1 MANVIKTVLTYPLDG
16 SNRDFNIP
24 FEYLARKFV
33 VVTLIGVDRKVLTL
47 NTDYRF
53 ATRTTISLTKAWGTA
68 DGYTTIELRRVTST
82 TDRLVDFTD
91 GSILRAYDLNVA
103 QIQTMHVAEE
113 ARDLTA
119 DTIGVNNDGHL
130 DARGRRIV
138 NLANAVEDRDAVPF
152 GQLKTMNQNSW
163 QARNEAQ
170 GFRNEAEQFRNQAE
184 TLKNNAASSASSS
197 AQSASESAWSASAAK
212 VSESNA
218 NNSKEA
224 AAASQRAAATSEMN
238 AKTSETNAKS
248 SETKAKASEMNA
260 KDSETAIVQHIASYG
275 SLPIGSVIMTVTP
288 TQPAGFLPLDGST
301 FDADTYPSLYAYLKT
316 NVLPDY
322 RNRYVKMGASLSEVG
337 SKGGFG
343 LPAMSGSALEA
354 GLHTHSNTVSTDGNH
369 THTGTADSAG
379 EHTHNSNGQYA
390 TTRGNSKAVSGGSVA
405 QWQTMV
411 TTPNGDHTH
420 SLTINAAGNHT
431 HTVDI
436 NNGGAHAH
444 QVTIPAQGTGKAD
457 MEHVKVWYWIKAFGT
472 TNEEQMAQ
480 VATALND
487 IHTALSTANSAKA
500 DIVAM
505 NDRVRYLE
513 TRYRVI
519 NVPTIGGSATWV
531 KVCTVKSQSLWDMLT
546 IRGTHNT
553 GNNKQTS
560 ASNQGISWEARVW
573 SSNDNPKWVTSQ
585 VNHWGG
591 ESDASN
597 RVMPVQGIAVN
608 YEHDDYC
615 TIYLKLGSYGTNSAV
630 FAEGSETIMN
640 SLTVADG
647 NKGAVID
654 NPPATSMTGSIT
666 FTPFA
671 RSWES
676 TL

>member
-16 SNRDFNIP
+16 STRDFNIP

-53 ATRTTISLTKAWGTA
+53 ATRTTISLTKAWGPA
-68 DGYTTIELRRVTST
+68 DGYTAVELRRVTST

-119 DTIGVNNDGHL
+119 DTIGVNSDGHL

-138 NLANAVEDRDAVPF
+138 NLANAVEDRDAIPF
-152 GQLKTMNQNSW
+152 GQLKAMNQNSW

-184 TLKNNAASSASSS
+184 TLKNNAASSASAS
-197 AQSASESAWSASAAK
+197 AKSASESAGSANAAK

-224 AAASQRAAATSEMN
+224 AAASQSAAATSEMN

-260 KDSETAIVQHIASYG
+260 KASETVIVQNVASYG
-275 SLPIGSVIMTVTP
+275 SLPIGAVIMTVTP
-288 TQPAGFLPLDGST
+288 TQPSGFLPLDGST
-301 FDADTYPSLYAYLKT
+301 FDADTYPALYAYLKT

-354 GLHTHSNTVSTDGNH
+354 GLHTHSNTVSTAGNH
-369 THTGTADSAG
+369 THTGTANNAG
-379 EHTHNSNGQYA
+379 EHRHKDAFQASHAFGNPDRTNANYWGPGRA
-390 TTRGNSKAVSGGSVA
+390 TDI
-405 QWQTMV
+405 QTAAA
-411 TTPNGDHTH
+411 GEHTH

-431 HTVDI
+431 HTLDI
-436 NNGGAHAH
+436 NNGGAHVH

-472 TNEEQMAQ
+472 TDAEQMADLH
-480 VATALND
+480 AALTDIRTA
-487 IHTALSTANSAKA
+487 SNSANVASNTVAGYDSRLSLLEGEYLAWNNAKVQEYLDLSGTTQLPGELMVRVTGQFIHVKGHISKA
-500 DIVAM
+500 NLHTDTVFM
-505 NDRVRYLE
+505 KLKK
-513 TRYRVI
+513 
-519 NVPTIGGSATWV
+519 VPTGFRGYDIPPTAVMTSIESGGGFVMRRTKRANGSVLPVSLGLSVTAT
-531 KVCTVKSQSLWDMLT
+531 SD
-546 IRGTHNT
+546 
-553 GNNKQTS
+553 
-560 ASNQGISWEARVW
+560 ISWIVVDILISFYR
-573 SSNDNPKWVTSQ
+573 
-585 VNHWGG
+585 
-591 ESDASN
+591 
-597 RVMPVQGIAVN
+597 
-608 YEHDDYC
+608 
-615 TIYLKLGSYGTNSAV
+615 
-630 FAEGSETIMN
+630 
-640 SLTVADG
+640 
-647 NKGAVID
+647 
-654 NPPATSMTGSIT
+654 
-666 FTPFA
+666 
-671 RSWES
+671 
-676 TL
+676 